1 MIAYYEIGL
10 WGGRVERRGGGEVG
24 KGRDSG
30 WEGGKL
36 REGEGGK
43 GRQNFFILLSRSLY
57 SSSDKRVSVLGRK
70 KLYRVFREN
79 LLIQ

>member
-1 MIAYYEIGL
+1 MKQD
-10 WGGRVERRGGGEVG
+10 WGGRVERRGGEEVG

-30 WEGGKL
+30 WKGGKL
-36 REGEGGK
+36 REGEGER

-57 SSSDKRVSVLGRK
+57 SSSDKRVRK
-70 KLYRVFREN
+70 KLHRVFREN